1 VNKPGFLTAAFLALT
16 VFGCSKAGDTASQAP
31 DAGRGKDIFAAHCS
45 SCHGAS
51 GHGGANGPAITG
63 ERQHMNLNAAIAWIK
78 NPAAPMPKLYPD
90 PLSDRDVADVA
101 AYVETL

>member
-1 VNKPGFLTAAFLALT
+1 VNKLGFLTAALLALAM
-16 VFGCSKAGDTASQAP
+16 FGCSKPSSSASQAP
-31 DAGRGKDIFAAHCS
+31 DAVRGKDIFEAHCS
-45 SCHGAS
+45 SCHGTS
-51 GHGGANGPAITG
+51 GEGGTNGPAITG
-63 ERQHMNLNAAIAWIK
+63 ERQHLNLNAAIAWIK